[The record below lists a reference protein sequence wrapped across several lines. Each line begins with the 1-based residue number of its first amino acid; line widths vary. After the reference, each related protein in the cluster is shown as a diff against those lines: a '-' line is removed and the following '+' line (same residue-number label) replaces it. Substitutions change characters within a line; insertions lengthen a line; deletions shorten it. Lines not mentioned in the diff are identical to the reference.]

1 MIPRLKIIAG
11 FIFGGALVVLAAVTG
26 LQSLGDLA
34 APTSNFAFVAEIPR
48 EASTTPFIASAIDV
62 MPAKKVVKKKAL
74 PVLPVVTQKPAESS
88 PVVASVI
95 SPASPAVFVPPAVA
109 PEPRP
114 PDLAQSVAVPSPAP
128 APLAIAAPLPSP
140 AALSAPI
147 PVLPVASVVIISEV
161 MVGSEQS
168 GEDEFIELYNPSQQ
182 AVDLTGWSIN
192 KKTASGKEDN
202 LVAKS
207 RLQNK
212 TIAPSQKFLIAHDGA
227 HLTTATADALWAKS
241 NTLAAKNN
249 AIVLYNA
256 AGVKVDEAAW
266 TEIPKGG
273 SYARVPLMEGGQ
285 FSIQNVATLSP

>member
-1 MIPRLKIIAG
+1 MMARAKLIFGLV
-11 FIFGGALVVLAAVTG
+11 FGGALAVLAAVIG

-34 APTSNFAFVAEIPR
+34 APTSSFALIADVSS
-48 EASTTPFIASAIDV
+48 STTTTSFAASISD
-62 MPAKKVVKKKAL
+62 
-74 PVLPVVTQKPAESS
+74 VLPVKKAAKKKIVQTLPVIVEKPPASVPAAA
-88 PVVASVI
+88 PVVPI
-95 SPASPAVFVPPAVA
+95 LEPFVFVPPPVA

-114 PDLAQSVAVPSPAP
+114 PDSAPTAAPPPQTLVAPLPTPVASPAP
-128 APLAIAAPLPSP
+128 ITAG
-140 AALSAPI
+140 
-147 PVLPVASVVIISEV
+147 VVIIAEV
-161 MVGSEQS
+161 MVGSEES

-256 AGVKVDEAAW
+256 AGAKVDEAVW

-273 SYARVPLMEGGQ
+273 SYARVPLMEGGV
-285 FSIQNVATLSP
+285 FSVLNVATAGQ